1 MSPLAF
7 YRKIQTNVRLNPPF
21 ITYVRQPTFSGTI
34 DHLGSTTLVGVATV
48 NYIDPANVTFVSTTY
63 NGYPVRGYLYVPNAG
78 IGTTGTVT
86 DTVAL
91 YHGTITA
98 QNTTP
103 FQAANTFMRIVLD
116 PTKVNVRDKVIF
128 SVAYPQ
134 DAIPAWLSNPSLANQ
149 QFGITNVSGFYF
161 GDNLPYAE
169 AALQWVQTGLN
180 TYFSDNSINR
190 TVGDVYT
197 FGHSQGGLLV
207 HQLNTLAGVSTVKG
221 VISNAPGPIDLLDR
235 CAGSEAAGDDNIT
248 CRKLKTG
255 YGSTISSPSTYNNV
269 SLKNYLSGTKAP
281 LLFTQALDD
290 DPYQVNLMQN
300 IVQPGMSTCGTC
312 NTSTFN
318 YYATGGHDAFVINQ
332 TLQSDIRTFIG
343 SSPTETSFIGI
354 GTLGYEWRDSSGV
367 IGVGT
372 ELTLSNLTASSNG
385 RQITQR
391 AIFYPDATRVGIL
404 TFQPGASNS
413 PLDSNTVTLS
423 VRGIITI
430 VRQPDSSTQ

>member
-48 NYIDPANVTFVSTTY
+48 NYIDPADVTFVSTTY
-63 NGYPVRGYLYVPNAG
+63 NGYPVRGYLYVPFSG
-78 IGTTGTVT
+78 IGTDGPVT
-86 DTVAL
+86 DVLTL

-134 DAIPAWLSNPSLANQ
+134 DAIPAWLANPSLANQ

-197 FGHSQGGLLV
+197 FGHSQGASLV
-207 HQLNTLAGVSTVKG
+207 HKLNTLAGVSTVKG

-235 CAGSEAAGDDNIT
+235 CSGSEAAGDDNIT

-255 YGSTISSPSTYNNV
+255 YGSTISSPSTYNDI
-269 SLKNYLSGTKAP
+269 SLKSYLSGTKAP
-281 LLFTQALDD
+281 SLFTQALDD
-290 DPYQVNLMQN
+290 EAYQVNLMQN
-300 IVQPGMSTCGTC
+300 TFEPGLTTGIGA
-312 NTSTFN
+312 TSTFN

-343 SSPTETSFIGI
+343 SSPTETSFLGI
-354 GTLGYEWRDSSGV
+354 GTLGYEWRDSSGI

-391 AIFYPDATRVGIL
+391 ATYYPDPTRVGIL

-413 PLDSNTVTLS
+413 PIDSNTVTLR
-423 VRGIITI
+423 VRGVITI
-430 VRQPDSSTQ
+430 VRQPDSNTP